1 MYNKTALYRMK
12 KDDLMKLFL
21 DQQAEKN
28 QLVLESEENKKV
40 KSHMIYM
47 GHDKMKADLKKL
59 KEENKKL
66 KNRIE
71 EDHKA
76 VPSFRIQD
84 MYRDVKEENEKLKI
98 LVQKYQDASLIHND
112 ATPEEITEVMEEYE
126 EAIETMEEKIEELEE
141 ENEKLKEQLDEQY
154 SFSYFKQVK
163 ELTAESEKLKQQID
177 YAYKQINELMSKIQ
191 LSTI

>member
-28 QLVLESEENKKV
+28 QLVLESEEHQKV

-59 KEENKKL
+59 KEEN
-66 KNRIE
+66 
-71 EDHKA
+71 
-76 VPSFRIQD
+76 
-84 MYRDVKEENEKLKI
+84 
-98 LVQKYQDASLIHND
+98 
-112 ATPEEITEVMEEYE
+112 
-126 EAIETMEEKIEELEE
+126 
-141 ENEKLKEQLDEQY
+141 EKLKEENKKLNDE
-154 SFSYFKQVK
+154 FKILNDFTPVDDYDGQAMVDWISSLFEHEDERYELEK
-163 ELTAESEKLKQQID
+163 ETEKLKQQID